1 MITLKI
7 NMVTTQDYYSEGD
20 TDSLM
25 YEITTE
31 DIYEDFSK
39 DND

>member
-7 NMVTTQDYYSEGD
+7 NLVTTQDYYSEGD

-25 YEITTE
+25 YEIKTE

>member
-7 NMVTTQDYYSEGD
+7 NMVTNQDYLLITD

-25 YEITTE
+25 YEVKIE
-31 DIYEDFSK
+31 DFYEDFNRYK
-39 DND
+39 

>member
-7 NMVTTQDYYSEGD
+7 NMVTNKDYLLITD

-25 YEITTE
+25 YEVKIE
-31 DIYEDFSK
+31 DFYEDFNRYK
-39 DND
+39 